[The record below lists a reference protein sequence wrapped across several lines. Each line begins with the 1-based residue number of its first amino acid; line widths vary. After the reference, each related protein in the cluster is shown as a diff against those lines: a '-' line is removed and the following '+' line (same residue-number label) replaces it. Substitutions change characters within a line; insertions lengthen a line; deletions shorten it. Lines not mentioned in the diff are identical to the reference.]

1 MSTSYKGFS
10 LRPESVEWG
19 KNFQKSCLL
28 LRLLYFFKEFLVL
41 ISKFALEKSPIKS
54 LICKFTAISNWI
66 AEVVVYYYSFYKL
79 TSLVSFKWV
88 SVLNLFS
95 RRYLVFVGL
104 TVVTLSW

>member
-1 MSTSYKGFS
+1 M
-10 LRPESVEWG
+10 PEPSVFPSREPGVSGDFWG
-19 KNFQKSCLL
+19 SQEGCQGPFRHSGRN
-28 LRLLYFFKEFLVL
+28 
-41 ISKFALEKSPIKS
+41 
-54 LICKFTAISNWI
+54 T
-66 AEVVVYYYSFYKL
+66 EVVVYYYSFYKL